1 VIKASIHLNI
11 NLYVIL
17 AVALIVPVAAS
28 AAPPAMAATDALD
41 QAGGKPDTT
50 VNSPGPTDR
59 LQVFASQEVYPRRRL
74 GLKESFDKANNY
86 NKEIL
91 VSEASLPIAQ
101 AGITIAGAIPN
112 PIFNSTYGFGPAWEY
127 IAAGNNQQV
136 GWSEELQVLGKRT
149 KKIAVAKA
157 QRGQAQLQIQAVRFS
172 VHNRLRRA
180 YAELAAAA
188 AYSDL
193 VEDQRLVAV
202 KLVDIATK
210 RYDAG
215 KAPGSEVLQAK
226 LAVLQFDTLR
236 NLAKGRLVQDSAQL
250 SQLLGET
257 PYHQEIINA
266 DVNSLFAL
274 SAANTVVVP
283 GVSRG
288 VPALENLLPAAWN
301 ERKDLKVAIQQAY
314 VDYRAHGLAK
324 TFWLPDPSVGFNFL
338 YSTYKK
344 LQPLYIPYNAP
355 FQPGFQLEVSHETP
369 IFYHYQGE
377 RNQAKATWLQQLK
390 QTDLL
395 TSQIAASA
403 VSSYEELVTTIE
415 NIKKFQDKL
424 LPAASQVAQ
433 LSRRSYQLGKSD
445 LATAMLAQQQ
455 YQQVRSN
462 YFDAVVAYQNAWAD
476 LETAVGV
483 PLKI

>member
-1 VIKASIHLNI
+1 VIKATICLT
-11 NLYVIL
+11 
-17 AVALIVPVAAS
+17 LIIATAAS
-28 AAPPAMAATDALD
+28 TAAATNALD
-41 QAGGKPDTT
+41 QTANVQDQTTAPALGKPD
-50 VNSPGPTDR
+50 R
-59 LQVFASQEVYPRRRL
+59 LQMSASQEVYPRRRL
-74 GLKESFDKANNY
+74 KLQECFDKGNNN

-91 VSEASLPIAQ
+91 VAAAALPIAQ
-101 AGITIAGAIPN
+101 AGVTIAGAIAN
-112 PIFNSTYGFGPAWEY
+112 PIFNNTYGFGPAWEY

-136 GWSEELQVLGKRT
+136 GWSEELQVLGKRS

-157 QRGQAQLQIQAVRFS
+157 QRGEAQLQLQSVRFS
-172 VHNRLRRA
+172 VYNRIRRA

-193 VEDQRLVAV
+193 IEDQRLVAA

-226 LAVLQFDTLR
+226 LAVLQFDTVR

-250 SQLLGET
+250 SQLLGEI
-257 PYHQEIINA
+257 PMHQEIINA

-283 GVSRG
+283 QISKGIPS
-288 VPALENLLPAAWN
+288 LETILPTAWN
-301 ERKDLKVAIQQAY
+301 ERKDLRAAIQQAY
-314 VDYRAHGLAK
+314 VDYRAHHLAK
-324 TFWLPDPSVGFNFL
+324 TFWLPDPSAGFNFL

-344 LQPLYIPYNAP
+344 LQPMYIAGHAP

-377 RNQAKATWLQQLK
+377 RNQAKATWMQQLK
-390 QTDLL
+390 QNDLL
-395 TSQIAASA
+395 TSQIATS
-403 VSSYEELVTTIE
+403 VVVSYEELVTTLANIE
-415 NIKKFQDKL
+415 KFQNEL
-424 LPAASQVAQ
+424 LPDAAQVAQ
-433 LSRRSYQLGKSD
+433 LNRRSYQLGKSN
-445 LATAMLAQQQ
+445 LAAAMLAQQQ

-476 LETAVGV
+476 LEASVGV
-483 PLKI
+483 PIKL

>member
-1 VIKASIHLNI
+1 VTKGNI
-11 NLYVIL
+11 LINMLL
-17 AVALIVPVAAS
+17 AVLLDGTSIAPTLAASSGQAQSSAPVAVP
-28 AAPPAMAATDALD
+28 APA
-41 QAGGKPDTT
+41 QGQ
-50 VNSPGPTDR
+50 SDR
-59 LQVFASQEVYPRRRL
+59 LQVSASEDTELYPRRKLALR
-74 GLKESFDKANNY
+74 ECFDRAIVN
-86 NKEIL
+86 NKEVL
-91 VSEASLPIAQ
+91 VAEASLPVAR
-101 AGITIAGAIPN
+101 ARITMAGAIPN
-112 PIFNSTYGFGPAWEY
+112 PIFNSTYGWGPAWEY

-149 KKIAVAKA
+149 KKLTVARA
-157 QRGQAQLQIQAVRFS
+157 QLGQAQFQVEAVKFS
-172 VHNRLRRA
+172 VYNRIRRA
-180 YAELAAAA
+180 YAELASAA

-193 VEDQRLVAV
+193 IENQRLVAV

-226 LAVLQFDTLR
+226 LAVLQFDTQR

-250 SQLLGET
+250 AQLLGET
-257 PYHQEIINA
+257 PMRQEVINA

-283 GVSRG
+283 GIGKG
-288 VPALENLLPAAWN
+288 VPALEGLMPAAWSQRN
-301 ERKDLKVAIQQAY
+301 DLKAAIQQAY
-314 VDYRAHGLAK
+314 VDYRAHKLSK
-324 TFWLPDPSVGFNFL
+324 TFWLPDPSLGFNFL

-355 FQPGFQLEVSHETP
+355 FQPGFQIEVSHETP
-369 IFYHYQGE
+369 IFYHYQGQ

-390 QTDLL
+390 QNDLL

-403 VSSYEELVTTIE
+403 VSSYEELVTAVE
-415 NIKKFQDKL
+415 NIDKFQSKL
-424 LPAASQVAQ
+424 LPAASKVAQ

-455 YQQVRSN
+455 YQQIRSN

-476 LETAVGV
+476 LEAAVGV
-483 PLKI
+483 PLIL